1 MIGILELFF
10 GKAGI
15 LAFLLR
21 KLPDLFADNG
31 LVKSIVNGIII
42 CPYDVRFVAG
52 ADPFHRFAAT
62 VCDLA
67 AVDRIV
73 QHCLDEVGG
82 EGGQHVVLSQLF
94 GVAVAVQI
102 LGDGADPVARMHI
115 PVIDDPD
122 DLGFILGNQ
131 DQAVFQPIAVR
142 CKAAIPLA
150 LAGLLLSADHGL
162 RADIFTLDFCHSG
175 QNGDHQLAAF
185 LGGIN
190 AILHAD
196 QVDAIVLHELKGVQ
210 HVRCVSAETGELED
224 ENIINAV
231 LLCLNVLK
239 HPPEFHASLNVL
251 SGEALVRVFADDGH
265 FLIRRIS
272 AELFSLRVQRV
283 AVNLHAGG
291 YTGVDVAISPLPHH
305 LHQDSPPSGKNGPSL
320 HGSRSIPV
328 N

>member
-1 MIGILELFF
+1 M
-10 GKAGI
+10 
-15 LAFLLR
+15 
-21 KLPDLFADNG
+21 
-31 LVKSIVNGIII
+31 KSIVNGIII
-42 CPYDVRFVAG
+42 CPYDVRFVAS

-82 EGGQHVVLSQLF
+82 EGGQHVVLAQLF

-102 LGDGADPVARMHI
+102 LGDGADPVTRMHI
-115 PVIDDPD
+115 SVIDDPD
-122 DLGFILGNQ
+122 DLGFVLGNQ
-131 DQAVFQPIAVR
+131 NQAVFQLIAVR
-142 CKAAIPLA
+142 RKAAIPLA
-150 LAGLLLSADHGL
+150 LASLLLAASHGL
-162 RADIFTLDFCHSG
+162 RADVFTLDFCHGG
-175 QNGDHQLAAF
+175 QNRDHQLAAF
-185 LGGIN
+185 LGGVD
-190 AILHAD
+190 AVLHAD

-210 HVRCVSAETGELED
+210 HVRCVSAKAGELED
-224 ENIINAV
+224 EDIIDTV
-231 LLCLNVLK
+231 LLSLNILE
-239 HPPEFHASLNVL
+239 HPSEFHASLNVL
-251 SGEALVRVFADDGH
+251 AGEAFVRVFADDGH

-291 YTGVDVAISPLPHH
+291 YTGVDVAMSPFPHH